1 MKAAKIKLDK
11 QRLFIYNLKALREL
25 EIALG
30 EPLFTV
36 FADAKKMASI
46 DVMCKFIWAGMLEH
60 EELTL
65 DEAIEIIP
73 LMGIA
78 DIMAQCG
85 DLLGS
90 AMQGEVQKKTQPGK
104 VRAS

>member
-1 MKAAKIKLDK
+1 MKATKIKLDK
-11 QRLFIYNLKALREL
+11 QRLFVYNLKALREL

-36 FADAKKMASI
+36 FADEQKMASI

-65 DEAIEIIP
+65 DEAIDIIP
-73 LMGIA
+73 IMGIA
-78 DIMAQCG
+78 DVMAQCG
-85 DLLGS
+85 ELLGS
-90 AMQGEVQKKTQPGK
+90 AMQGEVQKKTQPSKAK
-104 VRAS
+104 VL

>member
-11 QRLFIYNLKALREL
+11 ERLFIYNLKALRAL

-30 EPLFTV
+30 EPLFSV
-36 FADAKKMASI
+36 FADEKKMASI
-46 DVMCKFIWAGMLEH
+46 DVMCKFIWAGMIEH

-65 DEAIEIIP
+65 DEALDIIP

-85 DLLGS
+85 ELLGS
-90 AMQGEVQKKTQPGK
+90 AMQGEPQKKTQNRK
-104 VRAS
+104 VKVL